1 MKRWSSFLVYGWAI
15 LTFGLFF
22 AIVIG
27 AAAAWLFPEWKYAE
41 KIVQA
46 MTLSAL
52 IIPVTISLYKQ
63 WYRNTD
69 QANTNV
75 YVFSKFFHI
84 LTGLLVPIGLTV
96 GSLLVMNALDWID
109 LGNWHFPGTWLGALA
124 LNFGIALFYEALP
137 EEIIM
142 RGFIYDVLRHKLS
155 VWSSVLMQAIIFL
168 AFSAGTTLLLVL
180 AELSSL
186 TNLIML
192 PSELILHFFFAI
204 ALALFRVWTKSLWAS
219 IGFHLGYLMMA
230 RFIIHSNTYGV
241 PAIVGYHNNIAPGF
255 GELLLTIAIIPGAIG
270 VLLVLLLVRRL
281 KG

>member
-15 LTFGLFF
+15 LTFGLFL

-27 AAAAWLFPEWKYAE
+27 EATAWLFPEWKYAE

-46 MTLSAL
+46 IALSAL
-52 IIPVTISLYKQ
+52 IIPVTIYLYKQ
-63 WYRNTD
+63 WYRNIA

-84 LTGLLVPIGLTV
+84 LTGLLFPIGLTI

-109 LGNWHFPGTWLGALA
+109 LGNWQFPGSWLGALA

-180 AELSSL
+180 AELSPL
-186 TNLIML
+186 TNLILL

-204 ALALFRVWTKSLWAS
+204 ALVLFRVWTKSLWAS
-219 IGFHLGYLMMA
+219 IGFHVGYLMMA
-230 RFIIHSNTYGV
+230 RFIIHSNTYGA
-241 PAIVGYHNNIAPGF
+241 PAIVEYQNNIAPGF

-270 VLLVLLLVRRL
+270 ILLVLLLVRRL